1 MAEWRGVQGSQQ
13 ESVLPMPLF
22 LAIDQGGHA
31 SRVLVFGTSGEKIV
45 EAKRTVN
52 VQHPQSQWVEQDA
65 DALVLSVKSALD
77 EALDKLGERRRQIV
91 AAGLVTQRSNI
102 VCWDRNTGRTLSPA
116 ISWQDRRAHHWMQTF
131 DEHAS
136 TIRRITGLVPSAHYG
151 ASKIHWCLENLT
163 EVKTARARGN
173 LACGP
178 LASFLLFRLL
188 EEKPFVV
195 DAVNASRTLLWD
207 KASRSWSAEL
217 LKLFSLDETFLPR
230 CVPNRHEFGSL
241 DIAGQLIPL
250 TVCSGDQSA
259 ALFSLGTPTVG
270 SAYLNMGT
278 GAFMQCLQ
286 KPSKVRLQEYSQE
299 NRRLHKREKPPARL
313 LQSVVW
319 DEGRDS
325 MQVLEATVNG
335 AGSALAEMEEKLG
348 MSTGQSQRNY
358 AHWLASAKNIPLFL
372 NGVAG
377 LGAPF
382 WLPDF
387 NSRFVECDGTRA
399 EPGERIVA
407 VLESILFLVKV
418 NLEEF
423 STENVEVK
431 QIVISGGLSVLD
443 GVCQR
448 LADVSGLH
456 VMRPKQSEATAK
468 GLAFLIMNTFPEP
481 SLQKYT
487 LLERGVV
494 WSNDATDCFR
504 PASNT
509 SLCERYRQWRIA
521 LDDALNEKVG

>member
-1 MAEWRGVQGSQQ
+1 MTEGCDVQSDEQ
-13 ESVLPMPLF
+13 ENAFAGPLF

-31 SRVLVFGTSGEKIV
+31 SRALVFDRFGEKVV
-45 EAKRTVN
+45 EARRTVN
-52 VQHPQSQWVEQDA
+52 VQHPQPGWVEQDA
-65 DALVLSVKSALD
+65 DALVQSVQSALD
-77 EALDKLGERRRQIV
+77 EALDKLGKRRRQIV

-102 VCWDRNTGRTLSPA
+102 VCWDRNTGRALSPA

-131 DEHAS
+131 DGHAS

-163 EVKTARARGN
+163 EVKTARASDN

-188 EEKPFVV
+188 KEQPFVV

-207 KASRSWSAEL
+207 KTSRNWSAEL
-217 LKLFSLDETFLPR
+217 LKLFSLDETVLPR
-230 CVPNRHEFGSL
+230 CVPNRHEFGGL

-259 ALFSLGTPTVG
+259 ALFSLGMPKVG

-278 GAFMQCLQ
+278 GAFMQCLLEASRQ
-286 KPSKVRLQEYSQE
+286 
-299 NRRLHKREKPPARL
+299 NEKPPARL

-319 DEGRDS
+319 DDAGHS

-335 AGSALAEMEEKLG
+335 AGSALSVVEKELGLSAE
-348 MSTGQSQRNY
+348 QSQSNY
-358 AHWLASAKNIPLFL
+358 AHWLASAKNIPLYL
-372 NGVAG
+372 NGVSG
-377 LGAPF
+377 LGSPF
-382 WLPDF
+382 WVPNF
-387 NSRFVECDGTRA
+387 NSRFVECNGTPA

-448 LADVSGLH
+448 LADVSGLQ

-468 GLAFLIMNTFPEP
+468 GLAFLLASPLLKLSTDKN
-481 SLQKYT
+481 T
-487 LLERGVV
+487 LLKRDVMWGEDGAI
-494 WSNDATDCFR
+494 DHFT
-504 PASNT
+504 PASD
-509 SLCERYRQWRIA
+509 SALCERYRKWQMAI
-521 LDDALNEKVG
+521 DDALSEKEK